1 VVVEQ
6 DISGAEETQS
16 RSAFDLGFNLQC
28 CRNLMYKAKEGGRR
42 RKRSEGKKQG
52 RREKNEKASCPAY
65 QNFFFFLETLLTR
78 TLGRGDEDGV
88 AGCRC

>member
-1 VVVEQ
+1 MEQ

-52 RREKNEKASCPAY
+52 RREKNQKASS
-65 QNFFFFLETLLTR
+65 ELLVEVEMKYL
-78 TLGRGDEDGV
+78 LGDLTSHCMSNLLGV
-88 AGCRC
+88 VYNI